1 MSATIDLPYLPPHM
15 MNSGFISAEERDAV
29 EAEQIKAFFRETND
43 QNLAGA
49 LVLSLLVYVVHE
61 GIPAWTWQPA
71 LFALY
76 AVTLV
81 RAWQVKRY
89 RSAPYSRSTAQ
100 WGRSQAVTG
109 ALAGVCWG
117 FANTAMLTH
126 LPTESQLLILTVIT
140 VSASVNAAEGFAYV
154 PPSRAYILASLV
166 PPTAWLLTVGDR
178 LHTILGAML
187 LIFLPITLWQA
198 VKRNRI
204 FIEAQQLRFR
214 NEALAGELTV
224 QRDVAEQAYRSKARF
239 LAAASHDLRQ
249 PMQALAIFHELLA
262 RETQTARGAELLTS
276 ARQSAEA
283 MATLLGALLDVSKLD
298 ANVVSVDCRA
308 FPLQTLLDEMARE
321 FTPIAAQ
328 KGIALR
334 VRPCTAVVR
343 SDPALLGQVL
353 RNLLS
358 NAIRYTPEGR
368 VLLACRR
375 RGGMLRIGVF
385 DTGIG
390 IAVDQHTAIF
400 GEFYQI
406 GNEARDRR
414 QGIGLGLAI
423 VERVTRL
430 LGHALNLRSV
440 PGRGSCFSVTVPV
453 AQMALPLEPGTMDME
468 SVLATAGLDGR
479 RVLVVE
485 DEAAI
490 RAGLQTLLQDW
501 GCEVSTAGSMAEAM
515 AVDAA
520 LHDTLDAVVCDV
532 GLPGPGNGI
541 DTIAALRTRH
551 DADLP
556 ALLVTGDTSQAA
568 LRAAHEAGLVVLHK
582 PIKPARLRA
591 ALSNAIAARPRW
603 DERGGEARAC
613 SQSCDGGAGI
623 KSGCDARRGDAAR
636 FISR

>member
-1 MSATIDLPYLPPHM
+1 MLHKHDEQR
-15 MNSGFISAEERDAV
+15 FFSAEERDAV
-29 EAEQIKAFFRETND
+29 EAEQIKAFFKETND
-43 QNLAGA
+43 QNIAGA
-49 LVLSLLVYVVHE
+49 LVLSLLVYLVHE
-61 GIPAWTWQPA
+61 GIPVWTWQPA

-89 RSAPYSRSTAQ
+89 RTAPHCRSTTQ
-100 WGRSQAVTG
+100 WGSDQTIAG
-109 ALAGVCWG
+109 ALAGICWG

-154 PPSRAYILASLV
+154 PPSRAYILASIV

-178 LHTILGAML
+178 LHTILGVML
-187 LIFLPITLWQA
+187 LIFLPVTLWQA
-198 VKRNRI
+198 HKRNRI

-214 NEALAGELTV
+214 NEALAGELTI
-224 QRDVAEQAYRSKARF
+224 QRDIAEQAYRSKARF

-249 PMQALAIFHELLA
+249 PMQALSIFHELLA
-262 RETQTARGAELLTS
+262 RETQTARGAELLANAS
-276 ARQSAEA
+276 QSAEA

-298 ANVVSVDCRA
+298 ANVVRADCRA

-321 FTPIAAQ
+321 FAPIAAQ

-334 VRPCTAVVR
+334 VRSSAAVVH

-358 NAIRYTPEGR
+358 NAIRYSPAGR

-375 RGGMLRIGVF
+375 RGDELRIGVF

-390 IAVDQHTAIF
+390 IAADQHAAIF
-400 GEFYQI
+400 AEFYQI
-406 GNEARDRR
+406 GNESRDRR

-430 LGHALNLRSV
+430 LGHALTLHSV
-440 PGRGSCFSVTVPV
+440 LGRGSCFTLTVPLARTAWQPAPV
-453 AQMALPLEPGTMDME
+453 DTEAEPAL
-468 SVLATAGLDGR
+468 TAVLDGR
-479 RVLVVE
+479 FILVVE

-490 RAGLQTLLQDW
+490 RDGLHTLLRGW
-501 GCEVSTAGSMAEAM
+501 GCEVSTAGSMAEAL

-520 LHDTLDAVVCDV
+520 LRAAPEAVVCDM

-541 DTIAALRTRH
+541 DTIAALRARH

-556 ALLVTGDTSQAA
+556 ALLVTGDTSHTALQAA
-568 LRAAHEAGLVVLHK
+568 QEVGLVVLHK

-591 ALSNAIAARPRW
+591 ALSNALATRPPRDGRR
-603 DERGGEARAC
+603 DEATPPARA
-613 SQSCDGGAGI
+613 AG
-623 KSGCDARRGDAAR
+623 
-636 FISR
+636 

>member
-1 MSATIDLPYLPPHM
+1 MSDFNRAALKVGGRGTAARAAAGLSATIGLPYRNAQT
-15 MNSGFISAEERDAV
+15 MNSGYISAEERDAV

-71 LFALY
+71 LLTLY

-89 RSAPYSRSTAQ
+89 RTAPLSRSTAQ

-109 ALAGVCWG
+109 ALAGICWG

-126 LPTESQLLILTVIT
+126 LPTEAQLLILTVIT

-154 PPSRAYILASLV
+154 APSRAYILAAIV

-178 LHTILGAML
+178 LHTILGVML

-214 NEALAGELTV
+214 NEALAAELTV

-262 RETQTARGAELLTS
+262 HETQTARGAELLAS
-276 ARQSAEA
+276 ARASAEA
-283 MATLLGALLDVSKLD
+283 MATLLAALLDVSKLD

-321 FTPIAAQ
+321 FAPIAAQ

-334 VRPCTAVVR
+334 VRPSAAIVH

-358 NAIRYTPEGR
+358 NAIRYTPAGR
-368 VLLACRR
+368 VLLACRQ
-375 RGGMLRIGVF
+375 RGGGLRIGVF

-390 IAVDQHTAIF
+390 IAADQHTAIF

-430 LGHALNLRSV
+430 LDHALDLRSV
-440 PGRGSCFSVTVPV
+440 PGRGSCFSVSVPL
-453 AQMALPLEPGTMDME
+453 AQMAWPPEPT
-468 SVLATAGLDGR
+468 TADVAPVPSAISLDGC

-490 RAGLQTLLQDW
+490 RGGLQTLLQDW
-501 GCEVSTAGSMAEAM
+501 GCEVSTAGSMAEALT
-515 AVDAA
+515 VDIA
-520 LHDTLDAVVCDV
+520 LHGTLDAVVCDV

-541 DTIAALRTRH
+541 DTIAALRARH
-551 DADLP
+551 DPDLP

-591 ALSNAIAARPRW
+591 ALSHAVATRPQRGERPRAP
-603 DERGGEARAC
+603 ARA
-613 SQSCDGGAGI
+613 AG
-623 KSGCDARRGDAAR
+623 
-636 FISR
+636 